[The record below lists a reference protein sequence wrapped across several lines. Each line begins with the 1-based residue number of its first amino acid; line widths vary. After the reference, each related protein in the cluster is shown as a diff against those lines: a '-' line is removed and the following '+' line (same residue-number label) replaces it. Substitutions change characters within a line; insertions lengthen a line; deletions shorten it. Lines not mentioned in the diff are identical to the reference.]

1 LTWALQVVATVLE
14 QHLIVEFASDHRL
27 RKELQIKPAAV
38 DAEILV
44 DLEIPGLRGRA
55 YHPTFNRA
63 FWRHID
69 FSVHAINT
77 GPLLEMMRPDFGLS
91 IQPPPDGAFHYEH
104 LLEDE
109 FVLLCPSGQPLSRHK
124 TCRWVDFK
132 DYPLISRSG
141 TTSIQMLAASVFQE
155 LNVTVPHAHECSNL
169 YLSGKLVAAGLGIA
183 ALPRLALSQLER
195 KINDN
200 ERGFS

>member
-132 DYPLISRSG
+132 DYPSSRDQAPQAFKCLPLPYFKSS
-141 TTSIQMLAASVFQE
+141 TLRSHTRTNAA
-155 LNVTVPHAHECSNL
+155 TCT
-169 YLSGKLVAAGLGIA
+169 
-183 ALPRLALSQLER
+183 
-195 KINDN
+195 
-200 ERGFS
+200 